1 MRGLFKLLAGLL
13 LLAAHPIASLVTRVQ
28 GRVGE
33 YCGGDAP
40 LSTPYLAAFH
50 KREEVALGCQADSPS
65 DAVSQVHVVRLTGR
79 LPEVFLNVAGS
90 QASSLVLM
98 SAVETTWHLAT
109 SSASTLPTIFVSVG
123 SKVMEAGTGREL
135 DSSPALLN
143 SINTAS
149 KIALNRFGHLN
160 TVTTVTGEANR
171 VFVQVPQN
179 LGDQPAAACLGQ
191 TRAKSLAVKAYM
203 VERQSSYGCYHPE
216 AAGLLPN
223 DVHVIDLRDRTGSGQ
238 NGRRLRRSTGEQL
251 PEVVV
256 ELGPELTEGEVPLPR
271 NLTLVLKSD
280 SRVRWMLKSS
290 GIQGRLLV
298 TAGDPVEKVEV
309 GAGQQVEIQQAAMP
323 DQFDQMMEEVTREF
337 GQPLSYLRV
346 HHANLLEMTIP
357 PRSKRELA
365 QLMEERQ
372 RPAETSRPLSS
383 SYSLD
388 ERIYSAAE
396 AIESVMEK
404 RCNEEKKEMAV
415 SIPTSTIDQLGV
427 GAITLNDASC
437 QANPVGDVWS
447 VKSHSTKCGSTALI
461 QGSVPMFRNNLNIRF
476 NSGPLA
482 GQHTRISFICKFR
495 PCIPGVSCTA
505 DHDDDDEEEEDD
517 YTDEME
523 EGEEMYSM
531 SVKLAAAN
539 HKTSD
544 KISLLEKRSDS
555 ATVRVGDEI
564 HVSSHINAVPYLA
577 LAMEQCWLSTSPKPS
592 SHARPQDTRLIATG
606 CPARSDVSLHWDEGS
621 SNSAFSFKI
630 SSNLKS
636 KVWLQCRMGLCSAT
650 NAGAG
655 GNILRCIEPSTSC
668 RAGAAPHQE
677 STLQQVTVRGP
688 LHIVRAPRNS
698 LHTGGHLP
706 NRAKQE
712 VTEDDDEGEV
722 DDDEGE
728 QKQSANHSSRILVEV
743 PVEVAIAIS
752 LASFMVGAL
761 STGVLWFIHSRALR
775 AKSEQ
780 LRIAC
785 EGTELVGLSQTT
797 NNHTSNGTA
806 IGGDHNGNC
815 PACPLVS

>member
-1 MRGLFKLLAGLL
+1 LAGLL
-13 LLAAHPIASLVTRVQ
+13 LLAAHLVDGLVTRIQ
-28 GRVGE
+28 DRDGE

-50 KREEVALGCQADSPS
+50 KREVVALGCQAESPL
-65 DAVSQVHVVRLTGR
+65 DAVTQVHVVRLTGR
-79 LPEVFLNVAGS
+79 LSEVFLNVEGS
-90 QASSLVLM
+90 KASSLVLM

-109 SSASTLPTIFVSVG
+109 SSSSTLPTIFVSVG
-123 SKVMEAGTGREL
+123 SKVMEAGTGEEL

-143 SINTAS
+143 NINTGS

-179 LGDQPAAACLGQ
+179 LGDNPTACVGQ

-203 VERQSSYGCYHPE
+203 VERQSSFGCYHPE

-223 DVHVIDLRDRTGSGQ
+223 DVHVIDLRDKTGKNLRDGK
-238 NGRRLRRSTGEQL
+238 RLKRSVGDVEL

-256 ELGPELTEGEVPLPR
+256 ELGPELTEGDAPPLPR

-309 GAGQQVEIQQAAMP
+309 GVGQHLEIQQAAMP
-323 DQFDQMMEEVTREF
+323 DQFDKMMEEVTREY

-372 RPAETSRPLSS
+372 RPVETSRPLSTTH
-383 SYSLD
+383 SLD

-415 SIPTSTIDQLGV
+415 TIPTSTINQLGV

-437 QANPVGDVWS
+437 HASPVGDVWS
-447 VKSHSTKCGSTALI
+447 ITSHSTKCGSTALI

-495 PCIPGVSCTA
+495 PCIPGVSCTT
-505 DHDDDDEEEEDD
+505 DQEDDDGEEEDD
-517 YTDEME
+517 YTEEMD

-531 SVKLAAAN
+531 SVKLASN
-539 HKTSD
+539 HKTND
-544 KISLLEKRSDS
+544 KISILEKRSDS
-555 ATVRVGDEI
+555 ATVSVGDEI

-577 LAMEQCWLSTSPKPS
+577 LSMEQCWLSSSPKPS
-592 SHARPQDTRLIATG
+592 SYARPQDIRLIATG

-621 SNSAFSFKI
+621 SNSAFSFKV
-630 SSNLKS
+630 SANLKS

-668 RAGAAPHQE
+668 RAGAPPHQE

-688 LHIVRAPRNS
+688 LHIVQAPRNS
-698 LHTGGHLP
+698 LHTGLLP
-706 NRAKQE
+706 SSKQE
-712 VTEDDDEGEV
+712 VVEAEFEEDDEV
-722 DDDEGE
+722 E

-785 EGTELVGLSQTT
+785 EGTELVGLSPSPNQ
-797 NNHTSNGTA
+797 HISNGTA
-806 IGGDHNGNC
+806 AGGGDHNGNC

>member
-1 MRGLFKLLAGLL
+1 MSTLFNLLAGILFL
-13 LLAAHPIASLVTRVQ
+13 VAHPVSGYLNRVHD
-28 GRVGE
+28 RVGE

-50 KREEVALGCQADSPS
+50 KREESALGCQAPSPS
-65 DAVSQVHVVRLTGR
+65 DAETQVHVLRLTSK
-79 LPEVFLNVAGS
+79 LPEVFLDVAGS

-109 SSASTLPTIFVSVG
+109 SSDILPTIFVSVG

-143 SINTAS
+143 NINTAS

-160 TVTTVTGEANR
+160 TVTTVKGEANR
-171 VFVQVPQN
+171 VFVRVPQKIG
-179 LGDQPAAACLGQ
+179 GDQPCLGQ

-203 VERQSSYGCYHPE
+203 VERQSSFGCYHPE

-223 DVHVIDLRDRTGSGQ
+223 DVHVIDLRDRSTDKT
-238 NGRRLRRSTGEQL
+238 RVERSTNEQL

-256 ELGPELTEGEVPLPR
+256 ELGPELTEGEVPPLPR

-309 GAGQQVEIQQAAMP
+309 GAGQQLEIQQSAMP
-323 DQFDQMMEEVTREF
+323 DQFDQMMEEVTREY

-383 SYSLD
+383 SHSLD

-415 SIPTSTIDQLGV
+415 SIPTSTINQLGV

-437 QANPVGDVWS
+437 KANPNGDVWS
-447 VKSHSTKCGSTALI
+447 VTSHSTKCGSTALI

-495 PCIPGVSCTA
+495 PCIPGVSCTT
-505 DHDDDDEEEEDD
+505 DHDEVDQEHGEED
-517 YTDEME
+517 YVEEME
-523 EGEEMYSM
+523 ESEEMYSM
-531 SVKLAAAN
+531 SIKLAVDN
-539 HKTSD
+539 NNNNVNNN

-577 LAMEQCWLSTSPKPS
+577 LAMEQCWLSSSPKPS

-606 CPARSDVSLHWDEGS
+606 CPARSDVSLRWDEGS
-621 SNSAFSFKI
+621 SNSAFSFKV
-630 SSNLKS
+630 SSNIKS

-668 RAGAAPHQE
+668 QAGAPPHQE

-688 LHIVRAPRNS
+688 LHIVRAPRRG
-698 LHTGGHLP
+698 HITGGD
-706 NRAKQE
+706 QE
-712 VTEDDDEGEV
+712 AFDDE
-722 DDDEGE
+722 DEDE
-728 QKQSANHSSRILVEV
+728 EEDEEEKRQSANHSSRILVEV

-761 STGVLWFIHSRALR
+761 STGILWFIHSRALR

-780 LRIAC
+780 LRMAC
-785 EGTELVGLSQTT
+785 EGSELVGLSPNTT
-797 NNHTSNGTA
+797 TINHTSNGATT
-806 IGGDHNGNC
+806 GGDHNGNC
-815 PACPLVS
+815 PTCPLVS

>member
-1 MRGLFKLLAGLL
+1 MRGLFKLLASLL
-13 LLAAHPIASLVTRVQ
+13 LLAAHPPVCYGLVTRVQ

-50 KREEVALGCQADSPS
+50 KREEVALGCQADSPT
-65 DAVSQVHVVRLTGR
+65 DAVTQVHVVRLTGR
-79 LPEVFLNVAGS
+79 LPEVFLNVAGE

-109 SSASTLPTIFVSVG
+109 SSASALPTILVSVG

-171 VFVQVPQN
+171 VFVQVPQS
-179 LGDQPAAACLGQ
+179 LGSDQSCLGQ
-191 TRAKSLAVKAYM
+191 TRAKSIAVKAYM
-203 VERQSSYGCYHPE
+203 VERQSSFGCYHPE

-238 NGRRLRRSTGEQL
+238 NGRRLRRSVAEEQL

-256 ELGPELTEGEVPLPR
+256 ELGPELTEGEVPPLPR

-309 GAGQQVEIQQAAMP
+309 GAGQHLEIQQAAMP
-323 DQFDQMMEEVTREF
+323 DQFDQMMEEVTREY

-404 RCNEEKKEMAV
+404 SCNEEKKEMAV

-437 QANPVGDVWS
+437 RANPVGDVWS
-447 VKSHSTKCGSTALI
+447 ITSHSTKCGSTALI

-505 DHDDDDEEEEDD
+505 DHDDDDEEEDD

-531 SVKLAAAN
+531 SVKLAATN

-621 SNSAFSFKI
+621 SNSAFSFKV
-630 SSNLKS
+630 SKNLKS

-668 RAGAAPHQE
+668 RAGAPPHQE

-688 LHIVRAPRNS
+688 LHVVQAPRNS
-698 LHTGGHLP
+698 LHTGHLP
-706 NRAKQE
+706 RGNQ
-712 VTEDDDEGEV
+712 VVNDEDEDEEDEEGEK
-722 DDDEGE
+722 
-728 QKQSANHSSRILVEV
+728 KQSANHSSRILVEV

-785 EGTELVGLSQTT
+785 EGTELVGLSPTT
-797 NNHTSNGTA
+797 ANNLTSNGA
-806 IGGDHNGNC
+806 ARGGDHNGNC
-815 PACPLVS
+815 PSCPLVS

>member
-13 LLAAHPIASLVTRVQ
+13 LLAGHPIASLVTRVQ

-143 SINTAS
+143 SIKTAS

-179 LGDQPAAACLGQ
+179 LGDQPACLGQ

-203 VERQSSYGCYHPE
+203 VERQSSFGCYHPE

-238 NGRRLRRSTGEQL
+238 NGRRLRRSTKL

-298 TAGDPVEKVEV
+298 TAGGDPVEKMEV

-323 DQFDQMMEEVTREF
+323 DQFDQMMEEVTREY

-505 DHDDDDEEEEDD
+505 DHDDDDDDEEDEDEDD
-517 YTDEME
+517 YSDEME

-531 SVKLAAAN
+531 SVKLAAGN

-577 LAMEQCWLSTSPKPS
+577 LAMEQCWLSSSPKPS

-621 SNSAFSFKI
+621 SNSAFSFRV

-636 KVWLQCRMGLCSAT
+636 
-650 NAGAG
+650 
-655 GNILRCIEPSTSC
+655 SC
-668 RAGAAPHQE
+668 A
-677 STLQQVTVRGP
+677 
-688 LHIVRAPRNS
+688 
-698 LHTGGHLP
+698 
-706 NRAKQE
+706 
-712 VTEDDDEGEV
+712 
-722 DDDEGE
+722 
-728 QKQSANHSSRILVEV
+728 
-743 PVEVAIAIS
+743 
-752 LASFMVGAL
+752 
-761 STGVLWFIHSRALR
+761 
-775 AKSEQ
+775 
-780 LRIAC
+780 
-785 EGTELVGLSQTT
+785 
-797 NNHTSNGTA
+797 
-806 IGGDHNGNC
+806 
-815 PACPLVS
+815 